1 MKMSIVGLLRMAQR
15 HLAILDDLQKNYPDI
30 LPSDI
35 QSRFEVV
42 SAEMI
47 LSELIENI
55 QIVQKHPS
63 QLEAFLRV
71 YCIKN
76 D

>member
-1 MKMSIVGLLRMAQR
+1 MAQR